1 MPARPRIS
9 HTAFIALALIVL
21 FALAL
26 ASLCIGDMRLTPAQI
41 LGGLLHRHDN
51 VPSDS
56 DSLTLATTVLW
67 NMRLPRLIVA
77 MLTGA
82 ALSASGL
89 VMQAYFRNSLAAPGL
104 LGVSAGGMT
113 GAVIVIGA
121 GLVTHS
127 LLFLPAAS
135 IVGAFAATA
144 AIIVLARRG
153 AGTERL
159 LLAGIAL
166 NAVLG
171 ALSSYVL
178 SNLSLTFERNAQIL
192 FWLLGGLEDR
202 TWEHAAIAA
211 PIILFAALLW
221 PLGRQ
226 MDLFSL
232 GSDEAQ
238 SLGVDVRRLRRS
250 LLVLSTI
257 LTALATAVAG
267 TVGFVGLIVPHILRL
282 MVGPEHKRLM
292 PLSLIGGAA
301 FVIACD
307 LLGREMG
314 GLRIGIVTSLIGGPF
329 FLWLLRSQT

>member
-1 MPARPRIS
+1 MPARSRIS
-9 HTAFIALALIVL
+9 HPTLIALAVILLIVL
-21 FALAL
+21 AI

-41 LGGLLHRHDN
+41 LNGLLHRDG
-51 VPSDS
+51 SE
-56 DSLTLATTVLW
+56 LASTVLW

-77 MLTGA
+77 MLVGA

-104 LGVSAGGMT
+104 LGVSAGGTT

-144 AIIVLARRG
+144 AIIGLARRG

-178 SNLSLTFERNAQIL
+178 SNATLTFERNAQIL

-211 PIILFAALLW
+211 PIVLFAALLW

-226 MDLFSL
+226 MDLLSL
-232 GSDEAQ
+232 GADEAQ

-250 LLVLSTI
+250 LIVLSTI

-282 MVGPEHKRLM
+282 IVGPEHKRLM

-301 FVIACD
+301 FVVACD

-329 FLWLLRSQT
+329 FLWLLRKEV